1 MAFDGAGAMTGNLP
15 ARVREQLSRRPV
27 QIGLAVLLL
36 LAGSWFYFDG
46 SSESQTPTIQTANV
60 SKGDIEDN
68 VTALG
73 SLQPLEYVDVGA
85 QVSGQLKHVHVD
97 IGDQVEKGKLLAEI
111 DPLVYQS
118 QVDSDNARIAD
129 LEAQLKSKQADLYL
143 YQSQYVRYRDLLK
156 GNAVS
161 RDLYDQALNKLETT
175 KAGIDSLKAQIS
187 QQKATL
193 SGNMANLSYTKI
205 YAPMS
210 GTVVS
215 QTTQEGQTVV
225 ANQSAPTIVRIAN
238 LETMTAEA
246 QVAEADVNKLK
257 VGMDAYFTTLG
268 MSDKKWRSTVR
279 QIQPTPT
286 IENNVVLYNVLL
298 DVKNENNLLLPDM
311 TAQVF
316 FVAGAAKDALL
327 VPIAALHGS
336 SGRGYSVTVIKAGV
350 SEERSVTVG
359 VKNRV
364 NAQILTGLS
373 EGESIA
379 ISGGNQLAKKSGSGG
394 SRATRIPMPF

>member
-1 MAFDGAGAMTGNLP
+1 MAFDGAVAITSKLP
-15 ARVREQLSRRPV
+15 AQARRLLARRPV
-27 QIGLAVLLL
+27 QIGLGLLL
-36 LAGSWFYFDG
+36 LLVAGWYFLSG
-46 SSESQTPTIQTANV
+46 TTETQTPALQTATV

-85 QVSGQLKHVHVD
+85 QVSGQLTRVYVD
-97 IGDQVEKGKLLAEI
+97 IGDQVKKGDLLAEI
-111 DPLVYQS
+111 DPMVYQS
-118 QVDSDNARIAD
+118 LVDSDNASIAN
-129 LEAQLKSKQADLYL
+129 LEAQLKGKQADLRL
-143 YQSQYVRYRDLLK
+143 YQAQYVRYRDLLK

-175 KAGIDSLKAQIS
+175 KAGIDAIKAQIA

-193 SGNMANLSYTKI
+193 SGDMANLSYTKI
-205 YAPMS
+205 YAPMT
-210 GTVVS
+210 GTIVS
-215 QTTQEGQTVV
+215 QTTQEGQTVN
-225 ANQSAPTIVRIAN
+225 AKQTAPTIVRIAD
-238 LETMTAEA
+238 LQTMTAQA
-246 QVAEADVNKLK
+246 QVAEADVNKLS

-268 MSDKKWRSTVR
+268 MSDKKWRSKVR

-286 IENNVVLYNVLL
+286 TENNVVLYNVLL

-327 VPIAALHGS
+327 VPVAALHGS
-336 SGRGYSVTVIKAGV
+336 ASRGYRVNVMKDGV
-350 SEERSVTVG
+350 AEERKVTVG
-359 VKNRV
+359 VKNRI

-373 EGESIA
+373 EGETVVMSD
-379 ISGGNQLAKKSGSGG
+379 GNSVKKGRSGG

>member
-1 MAFDGAGAMTGNLP
+1 MAFDGAVAITSKLP
-15 ARVREQLSRRPV
+15 AQARRLLARRPV
-27 QIGLAVLLL
+27 QIGLGLLL
-36 LAGSWFYFDG
+36 LLVAGWYFLSG
-46 SSESQTPTIQTANV
+46 TTETQIPALQTATV

-85 QVSGQLKHVHVD
+85 QVSGQLTRVYVD
-97 IGDQVEKGKLLAEI
+97 IGDQVKKGDLLAEI
-111 DPLVYQS
+111 DPMVYQS
-118 QVDSDNARIAD
+118 LVDSDNASIAN
-129 LEAQLKSKQADLYL
+129 LEAQLKGKQADLRL
-143 YQSQYVRYRDLLK
+143 YQAQYVRYRDLLK

-175 KAGIDSLKAQIS
+175 KAGIDAIKAQIA

-193 SGNMANLSYTKI
+193 SGDMANLSYTKI
-205 YAPMS
+205 YAPMT
-210 GTVVS
+210 GTIVS
-215 QTTQEGQTVV
+215 QTTQEGQTVN
-225 ANQSAPTIVRIAN
+225 AKQTAPTIVRIAD
-238 LETMTAEA
+238 LQTMTAQA
-246 QVAEADVNKLK
+246 QVAEADVNKLS

-268 MSDKKWRSTVR
+268 MSDKKWRSKVR

-286 IENNVVLYNVLL
+286 TENNVVLYNVLL

-327 VPIAALHGS
+327 VPVAALHGS
-336 SGRGYSVTVIKAGV
+336 ASRGYSVNVMKDGV
-350 SEERSVTVG
+350 AEERKVTVG
-359 VKNRV
+359 VKNRI

-373 EGESIA
+373 EGETVVMSD
-379 ISGGNQLAKKSGSGG
+379 GNSVKKGRSGG